1 MGRREWQSS
10 PTYTFAAY
18 NHEQDICGLSS
29 PLSTSYAFCVRLAH
43 KITYFGQARAD
54 HPCQPLPS
62 HGNLPMSTSGLRNV
76 PMNALG
82 NSRMNEVVAFG
93 PFRLFKAERLLKK
106 GNESL
111 PISGRALDLLIALV
125 ERSGD
130 VLSHKELS
138 AQVWPGVTVEEANL
152 RVHIA
157 SVRKILG
164 DGRDG
169 ARFIANVA
177 GRGYCFVAPTQ
188 RQSGQSAT
196 ALAEA
201 VDAPTLPPRLQRM
214 IGRDESIDALRT
226 MLISQ
231 RFVSIVGPGGMGK
244 TTAAI
249 AVAHT
254 MMKDFD
260 GAIRFVDLSA
270 LKDSALVIPAIA
282 SAVGYH
288 AQTQGSLATLVAF
301 LAGQRLLLVL
311 DSCEHV
317 VETVAALTELLFRDA
332 PFVHI
337 VVTSREPLQVPGE
350 NLYWLSPLGFPPS
363 EATSTDALSFPAVQ
377 LFFERA
383 AAGGY
388 IEDVGDDDAAV
399 VAGICRQLD
408 GIPLAIELIAG
419 QVGKYGIRGVAG
431 LISDRLALFWQ
442 GRRSASRHQTLRA
455 TLDWSYDL
463 LCEDEKMVLCRLSLF
478 VGPFTLQ
485 AARLVAAEP
494 GEASSQFV
502 NIITK
507 LVDNSLLLA
516 CSGDD
521 DGLYRLLDT
530 TRAYATLK
538 LAGREAEGTIA
549 RRHALWF
556 AEHLAPNHLDFLR
569 SQRADHHSR
578 QIGDVRSAL
587 QWSFSP
593 SGDVSIGVALAVG
606 AASLFLNSSMLSE
619 CQHWCRKAISA
630 LDETDRGTQREL
642 TLQTSLAMSSM
653 FAQSD
658 SEEVDRALERGLTL
672 AETLRDTEQLMHLLA
687 GRNIFWVQ
695 AGDFAGARAA
705 AERYSAAAA
714 EFGGPREKVVGDWM
728 LGGSHHLLGNQTE
741 AQRHYESGFERA
753 AAIGLSRGH
762 FFGFDRE
769 PWARIGLSRTLWLR
783 GFPAKAAHFSDR
795 GIEFARRGGHPVS
808 LCICLTYGAE
818 VFLWSGD
825 EHVAGGLIDELITV
839 AEKHSLVP
847 YYACG
852 LVRLGELLV
861 ARNETTAGIEHL
873 RRARSILATERNYI
887 LFPTISRTLALGLL
901 EEGRPQEALDLIDA
915 TVADAERGSGTFE
928 LPDLLRTKARA
939 LLAVSPQDWTSA
951 ESVLMASL
959 NLARRQS
966 SLAWELRAAIALFRL
981 WRDHERADA
990 AHDMLATV
998 YGRYTEGFETADL
1011 RTARSLL
1018 CTTA

>member
-1 MGRREWQSS
+1 
-10 PTYTFAAY
+10 
-18 NHEQDICGLSS
+18 
-29 PLSTSYAFCVRLAH
+29 
-43 KITYFGQARAD
+43 
-54 HPCQPLPS
+54 
-62 HGNLPMSTSGLRNV
+62 
-76 PMNALG
+76 MNALG
-82 NSRMNEVVAFG
+82 NSQTNEVVAFG

-106 GNESL
+106 GEEPL
-111 PISGRALDLLIALV
+111 PIGGRALDLLIALV

-130 VLSHKELS
+130 VLTHKELS

-157 SVRKILG
+157 SVRKVLG

-177 GRGYCFVAPTQ
+177 GRGYCFVAPAQ
-188 RQSGQSAT
+188 PQSEQDAT

-201 VDAPTLPPRLQRM
+201 VETPNLPSRLQRM
-214 IGRDESIDALRT
+214 IGRDESIDALRS

-244 TTAAI
+244 TTVAI

-254 MMKDFD
+254 MMNDFN
-260 GAIRFVDLSA
+260 GAIRFIDLSA
-270 LKDSALVIPAIA
+270 LKDGALVIPAIA
-282 SAVGYH
+282 SVVGYH

-301 LAGQRLLLVL
+301 LAGQKILLVL

-317 VETVAALTELLFRDA
+317 AETVATLTELLFRDA
-332 PFVHI
+332 PLVHI
-337 VVTSREPLQVPGE
+337 VATSCEPLQVLGE
-350 NLYWLSPLGFPPS
+350 NLYWLSPLGLPPS
-363 EATSTDALSFPAVQ
+363 EATSTETLSFPAVQ

-388 IEDVGDDDAAV
+388 IEDSGDEDAAV

-431 LISDRLALFWQ
+431 LISDRLSLFWQ
-442 GRRSASRHQTLRA
+442 GRRTASRHQTLRA

-463 LCEDEKMVLCRLSLF
+463 LCEDEKTVLCRLSLF

-485 AARLVAAEP
+485 AARLVAAEL

-521 DGLYRLLDT
+521 EGLYRLLDT
-530 TRAYATLK
+530 TRAYAGLK
-538 LAGREAEGTIA
+538 LAGREAEATIA
-549 RRHALWF
+549 RRHALYF
-556 AEHLAPNHLDFLR
+556 ADHLAPNHLDFLR
-569 SQRADHHSR
+569 SQRPDRHSR
-578 QIGDVRSAL
+578 LIGDVRSAL

-593 SGDVSIGVALAVG
+593 SGDVSIAIALAVG
-606 AASLFLNSSMLSE
+606 AASLFLNLSMLSE
-619 CQHWCRKAISA
+619 CQHWCGRAISA

-658 SEEVDRALERGLTL
+658 SGEVDRALERGLTL
-672 AETLRDTEQLMHLLA
+672 AETLRDTEQLLHLLA
-687 GRNIFWVQ
+687 GRNLFRMQ

-714 EFGGPREKVVGDWM
+714 EFGGPREKAVGDWM
-728 LGGSHHLLGNQTE
+728 MGGSHHLLGNQAE

-762 FFGFDRE
+762 FFGFDHE

-783 GFPAKAAHFSDR
+783 GFPVSAAHFSQR
-795 GIEFARRGGHPVS
+795 GIEFARRDGHPVS
-808 LCICLTYGAE
+808 LCICLTYG
-818 VFLWSGD
+818 VRVSLWIGD
-825 EHVAGGLIDELITV
+825 EQVASALIDELIAV
-839 AEKHSLVP
+839 AEKYSLVP

-861 ARNETTAGIEHL
+861 SRNETAAGIEHL
-873 RRARSILATERNYI
+873 RRARSILAAERNYM
-887 LFPTISRTLALGLL
+887 LFPTISRTMAEGLL
-901 EEGRPQEALDLIDA
+901 EEGRSQEALDLIDA
-915 TVADAERGSGTFE
+915 TVADAERGSGTYE
-928 LPDLLRTKARA
+928 LPDLLCTKART
-939 LLAVSPQDWTSA
+939 LLAVSPRNWTSA
-951 ESVLMASL
+951 ESLLVASL
-959 NLARRQS
+959 NLARKQS

-981 WRDHERADA
+981 WTDRERADA
-990 AHDMLATV
+990 AHDLLANV

-1011 RTARSLL
+1011 RTARALL
-1018 CTTA
+1018 RTRA